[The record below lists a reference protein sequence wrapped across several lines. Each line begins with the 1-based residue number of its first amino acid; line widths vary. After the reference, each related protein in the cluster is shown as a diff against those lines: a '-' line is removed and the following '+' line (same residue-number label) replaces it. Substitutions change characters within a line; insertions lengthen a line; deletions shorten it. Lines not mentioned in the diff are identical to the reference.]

1 MAFPRDLQAGTSSS
15 TPPAHPILLLAS
27 SLLLALSIQSA
38 HSFQHASLTSS
49 HYNQHHHPA
58 QLHLALVSRDDP
70 ALLKAFEKSVLNSST
85 LAVGA
90 VSLQPLPILLPRGER
105 NGSNVLLSGASR
117 WCDAVKGR
125 RVVAT
130 VVLGIGAR
138 RGYTT
143 ALASSS
149 AGVPVLSWPGFEP
162 GQRAYYSPLELSQ
175 LEVRYGPS
183 EIAVAK
189 ALKVLLLG
197 SYWRCVAVVSD
208 PSPAATQL
216 RMAFVHELN
225 EPSSHRPSQHR
236 TQHTSVPAHLAPS
249 VVVLPSDSKDDLRAG
264 LRRLLQVSEEAR
276 AKALPSIIHEYG
288 DNRED
293 GGNWEYSE
301 FEDAPGVSVF
311 FGSASFVRRL
321 LKEASLLDAE
331 EDLGVGLAVSGDWEW
346 LWVDTNAG
354 VGVKPVR
361 RHAASCSNGTASAA
375 AGEGKRP
382 PETSGSPAGSATAV
396 PHLTSSAATLPTA
409 LGWSPRLGEMTPLT
423 PLPPLGRFQRS
434 ATGDHPM
441 LTMQSDG
448 EAEEDGDGEKSE
460 EEGEHDFEEEEN
472 TGEDLAPVGL
482 LQLVPRTSTRLWAG
496 SGRKALRASVEV
508 AVDAVRLALTRM
520 KTPLAAYGGAKNG
533 SDPLVVDCWNEPSK
547 QLKNFSTV
555 VHSALKEATDVALS
569 MNTTFDLLSLIG
581 LRREDRSFHPSLR
594 RPPPLARALWRSIA
608 NISSGV
614 LNRAPLSSTEA
625 SASFGVFPNPRR
637 RRRRLRTV
645 YRVVTALAPP
655 FVMASK
661 SEPKIPPSSTRRHY
675 RKCLRGV
682 VCHRVSS
689 SVDPEAL
696 AAAFARLDSR
706 GRLRRGPPSG
716 GSPPT
721 HSTQPPIDLLL
732 NTTCCYGFA
741 IDLLA
746 DVASHLRF
754 EFHLY
759 LVPDGAFGSQVK
771 DKLKDDSSGRRT
783 RGRRSSHQRGETPE
797 DEEKWDGIMGDL
809 ISGAAHM
816 AFAPLSVS
824 AARERVVH
832 FSVPFYYGGG
842 VSFLASTVPP
852 PTAPPGTSPPLMSN
866 PPLLGFLLPFSPGLW
881 AVAIASL
888 HFTALAVATFEWLSP
903 FGLNPW
909 GRRRSRNFGLA
920 SALWVLWALLCGHLV
935 AFKAPKSWPNK
946 FLINV
951 WGGFSVI
958 FVASYTA
965 HIAALIA
972 GLFFRP
978 TVTDYN
984 DKRLLQLRVGAPRS
998 SAVEY
1003 YVQKANYELYQHIQD
1018 TPVSDIEEGIRRLR
1032 DGSLDVLMGDS
1043 AILDYYRGSDP
1054 GCTLVKRGIITNE
1067 DTYAVAMSKNFPLKR
1082 SITATVSEYGS
1093 NGHLDILMRRWFGP
1107 LPCFRGSVGGG
1118 EDEMAAPRPLGI
1130 AAVAGVFLMLCV
1142 GVGVASII
1150 LCGEHLFYR
1159 HSLPALRKRP
1169 HDSVWRSRNLMFFS
1183 QKLYRFINCVELVS
1197 PHHAAREL
1205 VHTLRQGQITSL
1217 FQKSV
1222 KREHEQRRRR
1232 KSKAQFFEMIQEI
1245 RRVQQEEKQVDLAAA
1260 TTLTVVRECEE
1271 TNPNVPNMYPKPLT
1285 LLRQTGAPPA
1295 LLPELIKQTP
1305 LAACIRSHLAQQRSL
1320 QESSST
1326 EEDDDEV
1333 MTVIEERDNDPIG
1346 RVTIMSGRIPEE
1358 IEEVEEDEE
1367 EAGKIEENEINIEV
1381 STTDSK
1387 TPTCELRRRPRT
1399 VYFSPSVESSNKEDE
1414 EVLEEEVPKSTFQN
1428 STQILER
1435 WRLSERRLRFRLASA
1450 LRECE
1455 ELRHR
1460 VRTLE
1465 ATGVSAPENACHS
1478 TEPP

>member
-1 MAFPRDLQAGTSSS
+1 MATSRDPPPHSPSSS
-15 TPPAHPILLLAS
+15 PAPFLLLAS
-27 SLLLALSIQSA
+27 ALLFT
-38 HSFQHASLTSS
+38 SFLQVTHGSPPHAFLPPHRSPGQQL
-49 HYNQHHHPA
+49 P
-58 QLHLALVSRDDP
+58 LHLALVSRDDP

-85 LAVGA
+85 LAFGA
-90 VSLQPLPILLPRGER
+90 VSLHPLPIILPADGR
-105 NGSNVLLSGASR
+105 NSSNLVLSGANR
-117 WCDAVKGR
+117 WCEAVKGR
-125 RVVAT
+125 RVVST
-130 VVLGIGAR
+130 VVLGVGAR
-138 RGYTT
+138 RGYST
-143 ALASSS
+143 ALASST
-149 AGVPVLSWPGFEP
+149 AGVPVLNWPGYEP
-162 GQRAYYSPLELSQ
+162 GQRAYYSPLELSP

-183 EIAVAK
+183 ESAVAK
-189 ALKVLLLG
+189 ALRVLLLS
-197 SYWRCVAVVSD
+197 SYWRCLAIVSD

-216 RMAFVHELN
+216 RMAFVHELKART
-225 EPSSHRPSQHR
+225 SSSRH
-236 TQHTSVPAHLAPS
+236 APS
-249 VVVLPSDSKDDLRAG
+249 PLPAQQAPIPTHLSPSVIVLPSDSKEDLRGA

-276 AKALPSIIHEYG
+276 ARALPSIIHEYG
-288 DNRED
+288 DFKED
-293 GGNWEYSE
+293 GENWEYSE
-301 FEDAPGVSVF
+301 YEDSPGVAIF
-311 FGSASFVRRL
+311 FGSASSVRRL
-321 LKEASLLDAE
+321 LKEASILDAE

-354 VGVKPVR
+354 MGVRPVR
-361 RHAASCSNGTASAA
+361 RHAGNTTCTNVNDNKKGTPSETGATAGAPTAAPLLSNEATPPTPPGRLQRLGDTT
-375 AGEGKRP
+375 P
-382 PETSGSPAGSATAV
+382 PE
-396 PHLTSSAATLPTA
+396 
-409 LGWSPRLGEMTPLT
+409 
-423 PLPPLGRFQRS
+423 PPPGRFLHVSETVETSPQ
-434 ATGDHPM
+434 
-441 LTMQSDG
+441 TMMMMQNDG
-448 EAEEDGDGEKSE
+448 ETEEDTDVDKSE
-460 EEGEHDFEEEEN
+460 EEGEHEFEEEEN

-508 AVDAVRLALTRM
+508 AMDAVRLALTRIQ
-520 KTPLAAYGGAKNG
+520 TPLVAHAGLKNG
-533 SDPLVVDCWNEPSK
+533 SDLLAVDCWNEPSK
-547 QLKNFSTV
+547 QLKNFSSV
-555 VHSALKEATDVALS
+555 VYSALQEVTDAALS

-608 NISSGV
+608 NISSGT
-614 LNRAPLSSTEA
+614 LNRVPLSSTEA

-689 SVDPEAL
+689 SIDPEAL
-696 AAAFARLDSR
+696 AAAFAKLDSR
-706 GRLRRGPPSG
+706 GRLRKGPPVG
-716 GSPPT
+716 GAPPT
-721 HSTQPPIDLLL
+721 NPSQPHSELLL

-759 LVPDGAFGSQVK
+759 LVPDGVFGSEVK
-771 DKLKDDSSGRRT
+771 DKLKDDNSGRRT
-783 RGRRSSHQRGETPE
+783 QGRRFLMGEE
-797 DEEKWDGIMGDL
+797 KGDEERWDGIMGDL

-824 AARERVVH
+824 AAREKVVH

-852 PTAPPGTSPPLMSN
+852 PSAPPGTSPPLMSN

-1260 TTLTVVRECEE
+1260 STVTVVGESEGM
-1271 TNPNVPNMYPKPLT
+1271 NPNVSNMYPRPLT

-1305 LAACIRSHLAQQRSL
+1305 LAACIRSHLALQRSL
-1320 QESSST
+1320 NESSST
-1326 EEDDDEV
+1326 EDDDDEV
-1333 MTVIEERDNDPIG
+1333 MTVIEDHDNDPIG

-1358 IEEVEEDEE
+1358 IEEEEGANIEEDETD
-1367 EAGKIEENEINIEV
+1367 IEV
-1381 STTDSK
+1381 SATDSK
-1387 TPTCELRRRPRT
+1387 APTCELRRRPRT

-1414 EVLEEEVPKSTFQN
+1414 EVLNEEVPKTTFQN
-1428 STQILER
+1428 SAQILER
-1435 WRLSERRLRFRLASA
+1435 WRISERRLRFRLASA

-1465 ATGVSAPENACHS
+1465 TTGMSAPENVCHS